1 MTIEKF
7 NKMLETAELRKKDF
21 AELTGLSYG
30 SVTNWGQEKKP
41 VPKWVESW
49 LKMYIENK
57 HVKQI
62 VSAIRDSGLC
72 DTD

>member
-7 NKMLETAELRKKDF
+7 NKMLEAAELRKKDF

-57 HVKQI
+57 HTKQI
-62 VSAIRDSGLC
+62 VSAIRNSGLC
-72 DTD
+72 DDF